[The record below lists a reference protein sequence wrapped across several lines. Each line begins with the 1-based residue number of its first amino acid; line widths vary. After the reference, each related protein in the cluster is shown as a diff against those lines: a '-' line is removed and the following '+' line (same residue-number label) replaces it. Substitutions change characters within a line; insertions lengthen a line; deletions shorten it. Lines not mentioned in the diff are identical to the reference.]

1 MCLGGS
7 APRATI
13 TMPDMGAFD
22 RMADQQMAA
31 LRQQQESS
39 TMLMQE
45 RLNQATLNQ
54 QGTMQQLLAAQEQ
67 RASQTAADA
76 ARMAALIGAPTPE
89 PAAKAPVLGSS
100 RQGMTS
106 PQGKTTLRIE
116 PKAASGNKAG
126 TGLNIARY

>member
-1 MCLGGS
+1 
-7 APRATI
+7 
-13 TMPDMGAFD
+13 MPDMGAFD

-126 TGLNIARY
+126 TGLNLARY

>member
-1 MCLGGS
+1 MCFGGS

-13 TMPDMGAFD
+13 TMPDTAAFD

-39 TMLMQE
+39 TLLMQE
-45 RLNQATLNQ
+45 RLNQATLSQ
-54 QGTMQQLLAAQEQ
+54 QNTMKELLAAQEQ

-100 RQGMTS
+100 RQGMA
-106 PQGKTTLRIE
+106 PAKGKTSLRIE
-116 PKAASGNKAG
+116 PKAASNTKAG

>member
-1 MCLGGS
+1 MCFGGS

-13 TMPDMGAFD
+13 TMPDTAAFD

-39 TMLMQE
+39 TLLMQE
-45 RLNQATLNQ
+45 RLNQATLGQ
-54 QGTMQQLLAAQEQ
+54 QNTMKELLAAQEQ

-76 ARMAALIGAPTPE
+76 ARMAALIGAPMPE

-100 RQGMTS
+100 RQGMD
-106 PQGKTTLRIE
+106 PAKGKVSLRIE
-116 PKAASGNKAG
+116 PKTASNTKAG